1 MYKHGSINHVAVFFC
16 YCKCNNSNLKTL
28 YNTCTEQIWYYMLGC
43 CYESCRH
50 YIAKKQTFVHM
61 FRVLCFCGWKQ
72 PVSHQTHL
80 QKHPR
85 VFFILCFL
93 FCLFVCLFC
102 FSAHFESNYLWHL
115 FFYHHSN
122 CDFVSFYKK
131 NLRKLKKK
139 HDVKRS
145 LGWFCN
151 RNKVGFSDFYL
162 CGDLWICV
170 EIWRYPL

>member
-1 MYKHGSINHVAVFFC
+1 MQQFKPQNFIQHMYRADMVLYAGVLLWVMQTLHSWKTNFCAHVQGVVFLWLETAC
-16 YCKCNNSNLKTL
+16 LSSDSPPKT
-28 YNTCTEQIWYYMLGC
+28 
-43 CYESCRH
+43 S
-50 YIAKKQTFVHM
+50 
-61 FRVLCFCGWKQ
+61 
-72 PVSHQTHL
+72 PS
-80 QKHPR
+80 
-85 VFFILCFL
+85 FFILCFL

-139 HDVKRS
+139 KKHDVKRS

>member
-16 YCKCNNSNLKTL
+16 CCKCNNSNLKTL

-85 VFFILCFL
+85 VFSFCVFCSVYLCVCFVSQPISNQTIYGIFSFITIQIVTLFL
-93 FCLFVCLFC
+93 FI
-102 FSAHFESNYLWHL
+102 
-115 FFYHHSN
+115 
-122 CDFVSFYKK
+122 KK
-131 NLRKLKKK
+131 
-139 HDVKRS
+139 
-145 LGWFCN
+145 
-151 RNKVGFSDFYL
+151 
-162 CGDLWICV
+162 I
-170 EIWRYPL
+170 